1 MAAYGEFVFE
11 HVHIHTAADRY
22 GWKVPV
28 HNKEKE
34 ESSIPKFG
42 IEAET
47 QTAIR
52 RV

>member
-1 MAAYGEFVFE
+1 MAACYEFVFE
-11 HVHIHTAADRY
+11 HVHIRTASDRY
-22 GWKVPV
+22 GWKASIR
-28 HNKEKE
+28 NKEKE